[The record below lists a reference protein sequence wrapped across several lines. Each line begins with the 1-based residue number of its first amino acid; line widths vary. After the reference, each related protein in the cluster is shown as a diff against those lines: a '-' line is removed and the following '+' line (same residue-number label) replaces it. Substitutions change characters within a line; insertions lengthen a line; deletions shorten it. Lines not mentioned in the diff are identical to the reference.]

1 MARNN
6 RPRPFRGS
14 VRLTRQSPNPS
25 LGHTVSRL
33 FGGGFS
39 TPDDPPDLTY
49 PTGKVRTPLIRTVL
63 EIPAPPNPPRRSTP
77 RSPVL
82 SARATGRSS
91 DRKARSSFLTAQG
104 ITPELTNRAIVC
116 ASRTIRRE
124 VLFARKQTGKG
135 SKSPRRYR
143 SKVKC

>member
-1 MARNN
+1 MSRNN
-6 RPRPFRGS
+6 RKNRDRRIQDRLARHSPALVHPASRPPVASGPSDDFRPL
-14 VRLTRQSPNPS
+14 VYR
-25 LGHTVSRL
+25 
-33 FGGGFS
+33 
-39 TPDDPPDLTY
+39 PP
-49 PTGKVRTPLIRTVL
+49 VRTPLIRTVL
-63 EIPAPPNPPRRSTP
+63 EIPAPPPPPRRSTP

-91 DRKARSSFLTAQG
+91 DRKARSPFFTATG

-116 ASRTIRRE
+116 AGRTIRRE